1 MKNSN
6 GRRLVPNGS
15 SLRPASSRTSLSGHR
30 STSSLRQPSPPSPQ
44 SLGDSL
50 GDDDRDGNGDIAGG
64 TARFSLA
71 HELAAALMPEP
82 SAGSKLLADE
92 FGIEFDEG
100 AEGIDEDV
108 PVRHDLPQDDG
119 SSFSE
124 RLEDRNAPSDE
135 EGTAG
140 RRSPEVYLVDTDE
153 HSPQMEVFST
163 PPSRHPVAVLFDTPA
178 PKVQIARDPLEQFS
192 DDFAATEAFVSRLRY
207 LDSDSSALNM
217 STSSSLVSTEP
228 PVERYTSR
236 MIRQLNDTVRERE
249 GQVREL
255 IAMEKE
261 FRKIGSELGGSEVL
275 ASLDELEEV
284 EGLSDDAEGAPKG
297 PSGGHLQP
305 LNGIAEE
312 DDDEDDDDGYG
323 NDDELVDGNGDGEDV
338 FGSASPRRLRPPA
351 ASGLPALPRPK
362 HWIPTPSGALPHLAH
377 MRAVTSSL
385 VNSLSAIS
393 EHAQENSAA
402 TADAGRKLRA
412 LKNRITGWRSDWESA
427 ERSQERIEK
436 WERGDGGVLP
446 VDGRKIVEEQLNA
459 FALVLAEAAIKTQ
472 AIMAAA

>member
-1 MKNSN
+1 
-6 GRRLVPNGS
+6 
-15 SLRPASSRTSLSGHR
+15 
-30 STSSLRQPSPPSPQ
+30 
-44 SLGDSL
+44 
-50 GDDDRDGNGDIAGG
+50 
-64 TARFSLA
+64 
-71 HELAAALMPEP
+71 
-82 SAGSKLLADE
+82 
-92 FGIEFDEG
+92 
-100 AEGIDEDV
+100 
-108 PVRHDLPQDDG
+108 
-119 SSFSE
+119 
-124 RLEDRNAPSDE
+124 
-135 EGTAG
+135 
-140 RRSPEVYLVDTDE
+140 
-153 HSPQMEVFST
+153 
-163 PPSRHPVAVLFDTPA
+163 
-178 PKVQIARDPLEQFS
+178 
-192 DDFAATEAFVSRLRY
+192 
-207 LDSDSSALNM
+207 
-217 STSSSLVSTEP
+217 
-228 PVERYTSR
+228 

-284 EGLSDDAEGAPKG
+284 EGLLDDPEGAPKG

-312 DDDEDDDDGYG
+312 DDDEDDDDDDDYG
-323 NDDELVDGNGDGEDV
+323 NDDLVDGNGDGEDV

-351 ASGLPALPRPK
+351 ASGFPALPRPK